1 MTIDAQDRSGVEIE
15 ELGSSGPD
23 QHSVPLSYGQEQLW
37 FLDQLS
43 PGETTYNILLAWRL
57 FGSSLD
63 PRVLSDCLDLVV
75 ARHASLRMVVG
86 VDDGTPYQVETA
98 PAGAGLI
105 MVDLSALP
113 SAEREQ
119 EVARALADL
128 TKTPYDLRTGPLY
141 RFLLYRMA
149 PGEHVLCMGFHHLVT
164 DGWSSAVL
172 NAEISAAY
180 PALAAGREPSLD
192 PVTTDYAAYAIDQ
205 RERLRG
211 AALEEELSFWQER
224 LAGMPELEL
233 PTDRPRPPDGSQQ
246 GASVITELS
255 SAAWTAA
262 RNLAEQTGYSVF
274 MVLAAA
280 VNVVLRG
287 YAGAEDI
294 GIGVPMLG
302 RPDPDLESVVGL
314 FINMTVL
321 RTDLSGDP
329 SFATVLDRVADGTM
343 ELYEHQEIPFNLV
356 VDRIGPIRNPGRN
369 PLFCVAMQ
377 LLSGATSGDNLG
389 LPGVS
394 AQYVLLE
401 SVMSRFDIT
410 MNFIDTGDK
419 CNLSVEYSADLFDR
433 WRIEALAGHIE
444 TVLVAAGA
452 DPTLAL
458 SKLPL
463 LTASEREALLAAGR
477 GETVPYPPDLLHAMT
492 AKAAAATPDAAAV
505 VCRGVELSYAELDR
519 RAGMLA
525 RYLRAKGLRA
535 GQVVALVIDRDLDA
549 YVALVGILKAGGAFA
564 VLDPSL
570 PASRV
575 DFMIRD
581 TAAPIVLT
589 RAGLAERL
597 PAEAAWSVVRLD
609 ADWERIEAGD
619 ADAPLAEW
627 ATPESL
633 AYVLYTSGSS
643 GTPKGVMIQHRAVAM
658 FADAYRRTYGFA
670 AHDRLLQLP
679 SLAFDMSQGE
689 IWTAFSVGATVVAVA
704 PEEATSPEALATL
717 MREQRVSYAGL
728 PPAMQ
733 SVLDP
738 EPYPDLKFIMGGAE
752 ALPPDLVNKWNLPG
766 RTYVNLYGPT
776 EATVAC
782 TEYVCEHTT
791 WRRPPPIGRPHV
803 NRQVYVVD
811 KWGDLA
817 PRGVPGELLIGGL
830 DDGLAVGYLNQ
841 PELTA
846 EKFPADPF
854 CPGRRVYRS
863 GDLVRWNG
871 DFQLEFLG
879 RLDHQVKLRGL
890 RIELGEIESVLAGHP
905 SVERAVVLMRPDRQG
920 ENRLI
925 GYVTPAVG
933 TQPEPAVLR
942 EHLSALLPEYM
953 VPTAWVVLAEFPL
966 SSGWK
971 IDRKALPDPA
981 PEAGGD
987 GLYVAPRNATEENI
1001 AGIFAEVLGLP
1012 RVGALD
1018 GFFALGGNSLQAMR
1032 TVSRINKKFGIK
1044 ISIRQLYGSA
1054 TIAEISVAVTDKL
1067 ASVRSGDNN
1076 G

>member
-1 MTIDAQDRSGVEIE
+1 MTIDAQDRSALKTGQP
-15 ELGSSGPD
+15 GSSGPE
-23 QHSVPLSYGQEQLW
+23 QHAVPLSYGQEQLW
-37 FLDQLS
+37 FLDELS

-63 PRVLSDCLDLVV
+63 PRILSHCLDLVI
-75 ARHASLRMVVG
+75 ARHASLRMVVE
-86 VDDGTPYQVETA
+86 VDDGTPYQVVTA
-98 PAGAGLI
+98 SAGAALTT
-105 MVDLSALP
+105 VDLGALP
-113 SAEREQ
+113 AADREKALAQ
-119 EVARALADL
+119 ALADL
-128 TKTPYDLRTGPLY
+128 TQTPYDLRSGPLY
-141 RFLLYRMA
+141 RFLLYRLA
-149 PGEHVLCMGFHHLVT
+149 PDEHVLCMGFHHLIT

-180 PALAAGREPSLD
+180 RALADGQELSLD
-192 PVTTDYAAYAIDQ
+192 PMTTDYAAYSIDQ
-205 RERLRG
+205 RERLQG
-211 AALEEELSFWQER
+211 AALEEELSFWQQR

-233 PTDRPRPPDGSQQ
+233 PADRPRPPDGSHQ

-255 SAAWTAA
+255 PPAWAAA
-262 RNLAEQTGYSVF
+262 RQLAEQTSYSVF

-280 VNVVLRG
+280 VNVMLHS

-302 RPDPDLESVVGL
+302 RPDPDLETVVGL

-321 RTDLSGDP
+321 RTDLSGNP
-329 SFATVLDRVADGTM
+329 SFAAVLDRVADGTM

-356 VDRIGPIRNPGRN
+356 VDRIGPLRNPGRN

-377 LLSGATSGDNLG
+377 LLSGATSGDNLD

-394 AQYVLLE
+394 AQYMLLE
-401 SVMSRFDIT
+401 SVTSRFDLT
-410 MNFIDTGDK
+410 MNFIDVGDK

-433 WRIEALAGHIE
+433 WRIEALTGYIE
-444 TVLVAAGA
+444 TVLVAAA
-452 DPTLAL
+452 ANSSLRL

-463 LTASEREALLAAGR
+463 LTASEREVLLAVGG
-477 GETVPYPPDLLHAMT
+477 GETVSYPAEVLHATT
-492 AKAAAATPDAAAV
+492 ANAAAVTPDATAV

-519 RAGMLA
+519 RAGLLA
-525 RYLRAKGLRA
+525 RYLRAKGLQA

-564 VLDPSL
+564 VLDPNL
-570 PASRV
+570 PASRL

-589 RAGLAERL
+589 RADLAGRL
-597 PAEAAWSVVRLD
+597 PEADAWSVVRLD
-609 ADWERIEAGD
+609 EDWTQIEAGD
-619 ADAPLAEW
+619 GNAPLAEW
-627 ATPESL
+627 ATPDSL

-704 PEEATSPEALATL
+704 PEEAFSPEALTTL

-752 ALPPDLVNKWNLPG
+752 ALPPDLVNKWNRPG

-782 TEYVCEHTT
+782 TEYACEHLT

-811 KWGDLA
+811 KWGNLA
-817 PRGVPGELLIGGL
+817 PRGVPGELLIGGP
-830 DDGLAVGYLNQ
+830 DGGLAVGYLNQ

-933 TQPEPAVLR
+933 AQPEPAVLR

-953 VPTAWVVLAEFPL
+953 VPTAWVVLDDFPL

-971 IDRKALPDPA
+971 IDRKALPDP
-981 PEAGGD
+981 PEAAGD
-987 GLYVAPRNATEENI
+987 GLYVAPRNATEEKI

-1012 RVGALD
+1012 RIGALD

-1032 TVSRINKKFGIK
+1032 TISRINKKFGIK

-1054 TIAEISVAVTDKL
+1054 TIAEISAAVAAKL
-1067 ASVRSGDNN
+1067 ASVGSGDENA
-1076 G
+1076 